1 MAKTPTTK
9 VQSPRLNTVI
19 FQRIAFYCNSCCT
32 ILNAQYG
39 SLLDYNPS
47 VSGLSALASDNH
59 MRETI
64 INELTLIIV

>member
-19 FQRIAFYCNSCCT
+19 FQRIAYIV
-32 ILNAQYG
+32 ILVDNAQYG

-47 VSGLSALASDNH
+47 VLGLSALASDNH

>member
-1 MAKTPTTK
+1 MHNMP
-9 VQSPRLNTVI
+9 VYSP
-19 FQRIAFYCNSCCT
+19 Y
-32 ILNAQYG
+32 
-39 SLLDYNPS
+39 